1 MSVNERVHEEIE
13 ALEAILLDDISI
25 VYDAEGRPESI
36 KSTIFP
42 STANEVNKQY
52 VCVTLEVNLPED
64 YPDCEPNI
72 KLRNPRGL
80 DDSTI
85 DDIYKAIAEKCK
97 EYLGQPV
104 IFELIELIRESL
116 TESNLP
122 TCHCAVCLYGFIEG
136 DNFTKTECFHY
147 FHSYCLYNHIIT
159 TKRHYQEEQ
168 DKLPAWQKCTKG
180 FQASCPVCRE
190 SINCDVEEL
199 KIALPP
205 KDLENAQN
213 FQVTSDLKI
222 LQESMRQLFS
232 YQKSKGG
239 IIDIEAEENKM
250 LLITDS
256 GDDGSGDTS
265 EDPGPS
271 DSVLEPDVMQRG
283 QRYECRMSSV
293 FSNR

>member
-1 MSVNERVHEEIE
+1 MSLNERVQEELE
-13 ALEAILLDDISI
+13 ALEAILMDDISI
-25 VYDAEGRPESI
+25 TYDEQSCLTLI

-52 VCVTLEVNLPED
+52 VCVTIEVKLPED
-64 YPDCEPNI
+64 YPDSEPNVQ
-72 KLRNPRGL
+72 LRNPRGL
-80 DDSTI
+80 DDSTVN
-85 DDIYKAIAEKCK
+85 DLYKSIKEKCT

-122 TCHCAVCLYGFIEG
+122 TCQCAVCLYGFSEG
-136 DNFTKTECFHY
+136 DSFTKTQCFHY
-147 FHSYCLYNHIIT
+147 FHSYCLYNHLET

-168 DKLPAWQKCTKG
+168 EKLPAWQKSTKG
-180 FQASCPVCRE
+180 FQAICPVCRE

-199 KIALPP
+199 KTALPP

-213 FQVTSDLKI
+213 FEVTKDLRV
-222 LQESMRQLFS
+222 LQDRMKQLFS

-239 IIDIEAEENKM
+239 IIDVEAEENKL
-250 LLITDS
+250 LLITETSDN
-256 GDDGSGDTS
+256 GSTDTN

-271 DSVLEPDVMQRG
+271 DGALESDAQRG
-283 QRYECRMSSV
+283 QRFDYRVSSGLN
-293 FSNR
+293 NR